1 MGWFGFGSGDHFDGD
16 TGKVSDVKVDVKTDS
31 AGKVTDVMV
40 SKSGGNPHKNHD
52 HYYEK
57 SSGNWGKS
65 TKGKG

>member
-1 MGWFGFGSGDHFDGD
+1 MGWFGFGSGEKSDGD

-31 AGKVTDVMV
+31 SGKVSDVMV
-40 SKSGGNPHKNHD
+40 SRGGNPHKNHE

-57 SSGNWGKS
+57 SNGSWGKS